1 VDTKGQKDPMAGMG
15 IETALAFTPLSTVT
29 AELGESPLWSAA
41 EGAVWWV
48 DIPGKRLHRTS
59 LANGATRSWA
69 TPEQIGFV
77 ALTTN
82 GVVAGM
88 ESGLFA
94 FDPQN
99 GQFERV
105 WRLPDEG
112 VRFNDATTDPAGRL
126 WAGTIDIDNVR
137 AAGKLYRIDPDLT
150 VTTIL
155 TGMRIP
161 NGLAVDAARGRL
173 YVSDS
178 HPDLQSVWAMDL
190 DIRSGA
196 AGERRV
202 FAGFRELAGR
212 PDGAALDMDGNY
224 WIAGVGGGEI
234 YVFTPEGGLA
244 ATIPTPMDGPTKL
257 AFGDGRVFL
266 TSKSGAGDGGK
277 LIAAPSSVRGAP
289 VPPFGAQPALVGGM
303 AE

>member
-1 VDTKGQKDPMAGMG
+1 MTGIG
-15 IETALAFTPLSTVT
+15 IEIAPAFAPLSTVT
-29 AELGESPLWSAA
+29 AELGESPVWSAA

-48 DIPGKRLHRTS
+48 DIPGRRLHKTS
-59 LANGATRSWA
+59 LDSGATRSWE

-77 ALTTN
+77 ALTKA

-94 FDPQN
+94 FDP
-99 GQFERV
+99 GPGAFELI
-105 WRLPDEG
+105 WRLPDDG

-126 WAGTIDIDNVR
+126 WAGTMDIDNVR
-137 AAGKLYRIDPDLT
+137 AAGKLYRIEPDTT

-155 TGMRIP
+155 SGMRIP
-161 NGLAVDAARGRL
+161 NGLAVDAVRGRL

-196 AGERRV
+196 VGGQRA
-202 FAGFRELAGR
+202 FAGFHDLDGR
-212 PDGAALDMDGNY
+212 PDGAALDTDGNY

-234 YVFTPEGGLA
+234 YVLTPDGGLV
-244 ATIPTPMDGPTKL
+244 ATVPTPMDGPTKL

-266 TSKSGAGDGGK
+266 TSKSGTGDGGK
-277 LIAAPSSVRGAP
+277 LMAARSPVRGAP
-289 VPPFGAQPALVGGM
+289 VPLFGFHPAPVAGM